1 MILTLKIR
9 NMLRINKINS
19 RTQTDQEDQVDLAVQ
34 VVNQVTLN
42 NNLDKATLK

>member
-1 MILTLKIR
+1 M
-9 NMLRINKINS
+9 
-19 RTQTDQEDQVDLAVQ
+19 DQEDQVDLAVQ